1 MENAELFQQCLLSG
15 GFEFRRWCAR
25 CRADAAQISGHAPGM
40 AHALNVRSNVPI
52 WNSVCACGNR
62 DAHQIELFKVA
73 APTGNSGAS
82 RCSLVCRLARS
93 LIT

>member
-40 AHALNVRSNVPI
+40 AHALN
-52 WNSVCACGNR
+52 CGGSGFSGHR
-62 DAHQIELFKVA
+62 VGVKRVIQ
-73 APTGNSGAS
+73 TGVVDVEES
-82 RCSLVCRLARS
+82 
-93 LIT
+93 